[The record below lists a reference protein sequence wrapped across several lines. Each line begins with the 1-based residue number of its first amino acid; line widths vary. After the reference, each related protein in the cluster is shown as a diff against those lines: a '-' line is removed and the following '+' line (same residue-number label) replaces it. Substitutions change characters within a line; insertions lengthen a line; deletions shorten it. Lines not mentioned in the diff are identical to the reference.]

1 MNMIIF
7 FHAISASVAVALGIF
22 IFLNKKGTSKHILSG
37 RIWVFLLAIVS
48 ISAIYIQQINPGQYS
63 PIHLLIPFTLVSLI
77 YSIWNIRQFKKT
89 KQTKYIRNHKYSM
102 IGVYIGALVIAGLF
116 TLMPGRIIHG
126 LLFG

>member
-1 MNMIIF
+1 MIIF
-7 FHAISASVAVALGIF
+7 FHAVSASVAVALGIF
-22 IFLNKKGTSKHILSG
+22 IFLNKKGTSKHIISG
-37 RIWVFLLAIVS
+37 RSWAFLLAIVS

-77 YSIWNIRQFKKT
+77 YSIWNIREFKKT
-89 KQTKYIRNHKYSM
+89 KKRKYLDSHKYSM
-102 IGVYIGALVIAGLF
+102 ISTYFGALVIAGLF

>member
-1 MNMIIF
+1 M
-7 FHAISASVAVALGIF
+7 
-22 IFLNKKGTSKHILSG
+22 
-37 RIWVFLLAIVS
+37 S

-102 IGVYIGALVIAGLF
+102 ISVYIGALVIAGLF

>member
-1 MNMIIF
+1 MIIF
-7 FHAISASVAVALGIF
+7 FHAVSASVAVALGIF

-48 ISAIYIQQINPGQYS
+48 ISAIYIQQINPDQYS

-77 YSIWNIRQFKKT
+77 YSIWNIRQFKKN
-89 KQTKYIRNHKYSM
+89 QIKYIRNHKYSM
-102 IGVYIGALVIAGLF
+102 IGVYVGALVIAGLF